1 MLKRMLLFAL
11 CVLALVL
18 PLTQGMTIVVSSSG
32 VFHNISSA
40 AKTAKPG
47 DVIEVF
53 VSANL
58 SSHQKKCRFNQE
70 RIVQKKCCTKLK
82 AQLTSPSQSNLLM
95 MRMWYLMELLW
106 V

>member
-1 MLKRMLLFAL
+1 MLKRNLLFAL

-47 DVIEVF
+47 DVIEVPVF

-58 SSHQKKCRFNQE
+58 SSHQK
-70 RIVQKKCCTKLK
+70 
-82 AQLTSPSQSNLLM
+82 
-95 MRMWYLMELLW
+95 
-106 V
+106 